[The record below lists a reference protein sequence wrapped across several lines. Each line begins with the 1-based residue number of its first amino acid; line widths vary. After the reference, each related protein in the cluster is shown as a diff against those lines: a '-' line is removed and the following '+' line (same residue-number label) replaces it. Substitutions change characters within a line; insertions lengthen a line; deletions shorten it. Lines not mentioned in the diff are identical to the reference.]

1 MHHFQRKSYE
11 YLMVKQGQNI
21 RNTKTIY
28 IKFKLQTE
36 NKRGCY
42 FANNGRIKLFLNEF
56 GFIKQ
61 QRRILY
67 KKM

>member
-28 IKFKLQTE
+28 IKSLIMGSKTQ
-36 NKRGCY
+36 KS
-42 FANNGRIKLFLNEF
+42 
-56 GFIKQ
+56 KQ
-61 QRRILY
+61 QMCIL
-67 KKM
+67 KGNK